1 MVLAE
6 DTRLGR
12 RVAIKIA
19 RPGSGW
25 DFEGGFGDPQR
36 EAFLTASLMHPN
48 IVAVF
53 DSGRHE
59 GLPYVVMEY
68 VPGQSLRDFLD
79 ANGPL
84 AEADGVLLGV
94 EIGAALAAAH
104 ARGIL
109 HNDVKPGNIL
119 LHPSG
124 PAKLT
129 DFGVGG
135 RFTITVTPAEA
146 RELLGTVTYLA
157 PEVLG
162 GERPTPASD
171 GYSLALTVYEAI
183 AGRLP
188 VAAPMAMARQARG
201 ELPRLDTIR
210 DGVSTE
216 VSDVLARQLR
226 FWPEGRYRSLDEF
239 VTALA
244 ATRRPHAT
252 RRLAPGRTPA
262 DRATGDRE
270 PSQYGRRGLVAG
282 MLVVAGLTG
291 AGSILALSALNGQGG
306 GTNTNPDD
314 PNGSGDRTT
323 PVIVEATAT
332 STPTPTITP
341 TKTPTPRPTATPT
354 MTPSPTPSPTPTPEG
369 KPWWMSWTDWLRWR

>member
-1 MVLAE
+1 MIDGRYRVGRKLGSGGACDVVLAE

-68 VPGQSLRDFLD
+68 VPGQSLREFLD

-124 PAKLT
+124 AAKLT

-135 RFTITVTPAEA
+135 RFATTVTPAEA
-146 RELLGTVTYLA
+146 RELLGTMTYLA

-162 GERPTPASD
+162 GEPPSPASD
-171 GYSLALTVYEAI
+171 GYSLALTIYEAI

-188 VAAPMAMARQARG
+188 VISPVAAVSRQARG
-201 ELPRLDTIR
+201 ELPRLDTVR
-210 DGVSTE
+210 DGVSAE

-239 VTALA
+239 VLALGA
-244 ATRRPHAT
+244 TQRSQATRRIAAAG
-252 RRLAPGRTPA
+252 APGARSE
-262 DRATGDRE
+262 RE
-270 PSQYGRRGLVAG
+270 PSRRGSTGPGCGHAGRRGPCGRWLD
-282 MLVVAGLTG
+282 TR
-291 AGSILALSALNGQGG
+291 
-306 GTNTNPDD
+306 DE
-314 PNGSGDRTT
+314 RTQ
-323 PVIVEATAT
+323 
-332 STPTPTITP
+332 
-341 TKTPTPRPTATPT
+341 R
-354 MTPSPTPSPTPTPEG
+354 
-369 KPWWMSWTDWLRWR
+369 R